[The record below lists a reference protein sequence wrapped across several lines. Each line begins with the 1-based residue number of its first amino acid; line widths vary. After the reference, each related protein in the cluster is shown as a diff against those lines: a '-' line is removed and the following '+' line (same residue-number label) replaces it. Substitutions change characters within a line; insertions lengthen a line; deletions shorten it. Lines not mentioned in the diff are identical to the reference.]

1 MITDKEKKNM
11 LKRYQNSFIRK
22 IIVAFLLMVGFTT
35 TDILGQQNMTAK
47 LESSNDEAAKKAD
60 ATALRIYQT
69 RRR

>member
-1 MITDKEKKNM
+1 MMILSKEKKNM
-11 LKRYQNSFIRK
+11 LKRCLVFTALILFM
-22 IIVAFLLMVGFTT
+22 IGFTA

-47 LESSNDEAAKKAD
+47 LEPSNDEAAKKAD